1 MTEHSEIFEQ
11 LRNIIAEET
20 GNDPASITP
29 DSDLIEDLGMVIEHD
44 LPPVV
49 KRINIEF
56 DVALNAKVLVL
67 TAETVN
73 DLLTY
78 IIEEIELG

>member
-1 MTEHSEIFEQ
+1 MTTHSEIFEQ
-11 LRNIIAEET
+11 LRDIIAEET

-44 LPPVV
+44 LPPVI
-49 KRINIEF
+49 KRINKEF
-56 DVALNAKVLVL
+56 AVALNPKLLVV